1 MGIKFTP
8 CFYRELTITYNREFI
23 AGECAQNTSENLIVN
38 TGCSSE
44 VYLGPCQTFLSEPF
58 GKKWLRAVK
67 LAGYVTIFTKALH
80 CRRLTGS

>member
-1 MGIKFTP
+1 MGIKFTL

-44 VYLGPCQTFLSEPF
+44 VLPCQTFLSEPF

-67 LAGYVTIFTKALH
+67 LAA
-80 CRRLTGS
+80 